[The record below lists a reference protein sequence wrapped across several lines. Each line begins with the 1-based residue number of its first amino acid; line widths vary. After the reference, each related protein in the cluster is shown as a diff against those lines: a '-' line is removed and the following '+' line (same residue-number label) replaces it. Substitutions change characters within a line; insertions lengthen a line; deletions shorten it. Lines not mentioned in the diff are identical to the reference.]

1 MAYERPI
8 RARYADPLELIWMAT
23 AKRLGLTPIRR
34 NPAIFAMTD
43 GTGLLELGPLADLD
57 PDDNA
62 GQQIYHEI
70 CHWIVN
76 GAASFTERD
85 WGFPLTD
92 EADWREYACLRVQ
105 AGLAERHGLR
115 DMFGS
120 TGVFREYYDRI
131 PADVLAPI
139 DDSAEEAAICERAR
153 TSLIAA
159 DGPPWAPAV
168 DEALAATA
176 ALRATVTP
184 FLAWYQTDVLDDA
197 LPSLWQRPAKA

>member
-8 RARYADPLELIWMAT
+8 RARYGDPHELIWMAT

-34 NPAIFAMTD
+34 NPAVFAMTD
-43 GTGLLELGPLADLD
+43 GTGLLELAPRADLD

-76 GAASFTERD
+76 GAETFSERD

-105 AGLAERHGLR
+105 AGLAARHGVR
-115 DMFGS
+115 DMYAS
-120 TGVFREYYDRI
+120 TGSFREYWDRI
-131 PADVLAPI
+131 PADVLQPL
-139 DDSAEEAAICERAR
+139 DDSPEEAQICERAR
-153 TSLIAA
+153 AALLAA
-159 DGPPWAPAV
+159 DGEPWAPAV
-168 DEALAATA
+168 DEALAASA
-176 ALRATVTP
+176 ALRAALAP
-184 FLAWYQTDVLDDA
+184 FLGWYQTEIEGDA
-197 LPSLWQRPAKA
+197 LPSLWRAPEK